1 MHLLRTQ
8 STEYTGRNEMTFS
21 LVVWGAFKYL
31 LRRGGGSAAC
41 LALPA
46 SRCPRHHRERA
57 ASHTAWRTDTHLGRK
72 SNYVT
77 DIFYI
82 EK

>member
-1 MHLLRTQ
+1 
-8 STEYTGRNEMTFS
+8 MTFS

-57 ASHTAWRTDTHLGRK
+57 ASHTAWRTDIHLGRK